1 METKMP
7 VITLKQLPIIEEHLQ
22 LVKAGIETRTKNAMQ
37 LVCTE
42 ETRGDVKKIRT
53 ELGKEFASME
63 EQRKRVKEAI
73 MEPYNQFE
81 AVYKDCISDPYKKA
95 DSELKRRIDEVE
107 AGLKADKVKAVQSY
121 FDELCKANN
130 LPWLR
135 FEQMNLSQTSQ
146 YKEQRTKNKEQNI
159 TTTTAQARES
169 WQQCVDCYEQ
179 NIGALPRAAFDSIV
193 GYLEQVEPDLVC
205 EAINQAAINNKRS
218 WGYAQAILRD
228 CLKNNITTRAAYLA
242 EKEARSQQKGATQ
255 RQQMKTTQEKLR
267 EIAKGGIA
275 DDVSADGGAP
285 VAGYELLG

>member
-1 METKMP
+1 MAELKYIPFYPGYMEDTSDLSDGEFRRLMYALCAYCEGAERP
-7 VITLKQLPIIEEHLQ
+7 EPLT
-22 LVKAGIETRTKNAMQ
+22 
-37 LVCTE
+37 
-42 ETRGDVKKIRT
+42 
-53 ELGKEFASME
+53 GKEVIAYRFITRNIRAA
-63 EQRKRVKEAI
+63 QDQ
-73 MEPYNQFE
+73 YN
-81 AVYKDCISDPYKKA
+81 AK
-95 DSELKRRIDEVE
+95 
-107 AGLKADKVKAVQSY
+107 
-121 FDELCKANN
+121 CKANSEN
-130 LPWLR
+130 AKKR
-135 FEQMNLSQTSQ
+135 TQANVSERKRTIAKQAN
-146 YKEQRTKNKEQNI
+146 TKNKEQNI

-242 EKEARSQQKGATQ
+242 EKEARSQQKGAAQ

>member
-1 METKMP
+1 MAELKYIPFYPGYMEDTSDLSDSEFRRLMYALCAYCEGAEQP
-7 VITLKQLPIIEEHLQ
+7 EPLT
-22 LVKAGIETRTKNAMQ
+22 
-37 LVCTE
+37 
-42 ETRGDVKKIRT
+42 
-53 ELGKEFASME
+53 GKEVIAYRFITRNIRAAQ
-63 EQRKRVKEAI
+63 EQYNAKCRKNSENAKKRTITNACERKRS
-73 MEPYNQFE
+73 Q
-81 AVYKDCISDPYKKA
+81 
-95 DSELKRRIDEVE
+95 
-107 AGLKADKVKAVQSY
+107 
-121 FDELCKANN
+121 AND
-130 LPWLR
+130 
-135 FEQMNLSQTSQ
+135 SQTSQ

-159 TTTTAQARES
+159 ITTTTITAQARES

-179 NIGALPRAAFDSIV
+179 NIGALPRAAFDSIA

-228 CLKNNITTRAAYLA
+228 CLQKDITTRAAYLA
-242 EKEARSQQKGATQ
+242 EKEARNQQKGTSQ

>member
-1 METKMP
+1 MDKTAYIKLWLDYRCYFETLSDAEVGRLVRAMLDYELDGATPKFSGSERVLWP
-7 VITLKQLPIIEEHLQ
+7 VMRRNIDIDHEFLEKQAKNGSKGGRPRKPKETQQNPEEPKETQQNQKEKIENRKQKIEYIT
-22 LVKAGIETRTKNAMQ
+22 
-37 LVCTE
+37 
-42 ETRGDVKKIRT
+42 
-53 ELGKEFASME
+53 
-63 EQRKRVKEAI
+63 
-73 MEPYNQFE
+73 
-81 AVYKDCISDPYKKA
+81 
-95 DSELKRRIDEVE
+95 
-107 AGLKADKVKAVQSY
+107 
-121 FDELCKANN
+121 
-130 LPWLR
+130 
-135 FEQMNLSQTSQ
+135 
-146 YKEQRTKNKEQNI
+146 

-228 CLKNNITTRAAYLA
+228 CLQKNITTRAAYLA
-242 EKEARSQQKGATQ
+242 EKEARSQQKGTSQ

-285 VAGYELLG
+285 VASYELLG